1 MNNWFTVKVKY
12 TKQLEDGRLK
22 RVTEPYL
29 VDSVSFTDAEAR
41 IYEEVGQSVQG
52 EFLITGI
59 SKTEFADIFYYDD
72 SDVWYK
78 CKLTYVSIDGD
89 EGKEKKISSNFLVT
103 ANNVKEAYERIQ
115 ESLSDMTVTFEI
127 PSIMLTPIVEVLP
140 YNPDLDVE
148 LGRRPLEEGEVL
160 VNTSAKHE
168 AADDDDFEDDEADD
182 LEAVNT
188 DDEEDDVSFEDDTI

>member
-41 IYEEVGQSVQG
+41 IYEEVGQNVQG

-59 SKTEFADIFYYDD
+59 SKTEYADIFYYDD

-89 EGKEKKISSNFLVT
+89 EGKEKKISNNFLVT
-103 ANNVKEAYERIQ
+103 ASNVKEAYDRIQ
-115 ESLSDMTVTFEI
+115 ESLSDMTVTFEV
-127 PSIMLTPIVEVLP
+127 PSIMITSIVEVLP

-148 LGRRPLEEGEVL
+148 LGRRPLEEGEEL
-160 VNTSAKHE
+160 VNTSAE
-168 AADDDDFEDDEADD
+168 EEYVEDEALAESED
-182 LEAVNT
+182 LEEEVESNE
-188 DDEEDDVSFEDDTI
+188 DEDNVSFKDETN